1 MHPISANCR
10 FSHQCHQNILLK
22 CAVQHLTESAF
33 ADRLCFG
40 SLDRLCIR
48 LSKAVCPCSTSLALT
63 KNKITGRTFLD
74 VSPSDRFFRNQI
86 IPMLLH
92 KWPLLEALR
101 NASLDR
107 HTKGS
112 RQHRP
117 RRTHCTTCKIP
128 RKRCE
133 QPWLDTYAGR
143 HLPTSQIVFK
153 STAKPMLGVQWH
165 TKGEEINWLEPKQ
178 PRVTRHTHITLI
190 IVQILNLNHH
200 DVLWVI
206 IRHFGVAPVTS
217 QTSVP
222 RTCNWICFVCQALEP
237 LTPIH
242 NDWTMYRFEAKP
254 DICKEANF
262 THIGTILT
270 HIGTI
275 LTSFGNHF
283 DPIGDQRRHVGNC
296 VEMSISF

>member
-1 MHPISANCR
+1 M
-10 FSHQCHQNILLK
+10 
-22 CAVQHLTESAF
+22 QHLTESAF

-101 NASLDR
+101 NSSLDR

-117 RRTHCTTCKIP
+117 RRTHCTTGKIP

-200 DVLWVI
+200 DIKQVQCENKYTYHTKKAKCLHCERRNHHSKLQTNEKSSVLAVRAYNIDGRRRWTLV
-206 IRHFGVAPVTS
+206 RLVVTAHEKKTAPPQRWSCDENNCLWSRETILNNGKAD
-217 QTSVP
+217 
-222 RTCNWICFVCQALEP
+222 C
-237 LTPIH
+237 
-242 NDWTMYRFEAKP
+242 
-254 DICKEANF
+254 
-262 THIGTILT
+262 THIWARWRVVPKA
-270 HIGTI
+270 IGYIYIYSSYTV
-275 LTSFGNHF
+275 SF
-283 DPIGDQRRHVGNC
+283 R
-296 VEMSISF
+296 